1 MNACRARRVEA
12 GRRSKGEFLFDAR
25 AVLAIRVRLIPWLL
39 LLVWTAVPWA
49 ARAEGSRLDSILE
62 RQVLRVGTT
71 GDYRPFSELDK
82 TTDEYSGFDIDMAKS
97 LAQALGARVEFVKT
111 TWANLAGDL
120 KSGAF
125 DIAMGGVSVTLDRQK
140 IGFFSAPYLREGKT
154 PIVRCADADR
164 FQTLE
169 QIDRPGVKVI
179 VNPGG
184 GNERFDRAL
193 LHSAEIIVYP
203 DNLSIFDELV
213 KGRADVMITDASETR
228 FQQKLHPGVL
238 CAVHPDRP
246 FDFAEKAYWMAP
258 DPALKAFVDQWLHRA
273 IEDGEFDRLYAN
285 WLH

>member
-1 MNACRARRVEA
+1 MSAM
-12 GRRSKGEFLFDAR
+12 RS
-25 AVLAIRVRLIPWLL
+25 VLWLAL
-39 LLVWTAVPWA
+39 ALWTFA
-49 ARAEGSRLDSILE
+49 AEPALAEPSRLDQILA

-71 GDYRPFSELDK
+71 GDYRPFTVRDRTSG
-82 TTDEYSGFDIDMAKS
+82 EYLGFDIDMGRS
-97 LAQALGARVEFVKT
+97 LAGALGVNVEFVT
-111 TWANLAGDL
+111 TSWATMGRDL

-140 IGFFSAPYLREGKT
+140 TGFFSAPYLRDGKT
-154 PIVRCADADR
+154 PIALCAEADR

-169 QIDRPGVKVI
+169 AIDRPGVRVI

-184 GNERFDRAL
+184 GNERFDRAR
-193 LHSAEIIVYP
+193 LHAAEIIVYP
-203 DNLSIFDELV
+203 DNLTIFDELAR
-213 KGRADVMITDASETR
+213 GRADLMITDASEAR

-258 DPALKAFVDQWLHRA
+258 DPALKAFVDQWLHLT
-273 IEDGEFDRLYAN
+273 IEGGGFDRLAAR